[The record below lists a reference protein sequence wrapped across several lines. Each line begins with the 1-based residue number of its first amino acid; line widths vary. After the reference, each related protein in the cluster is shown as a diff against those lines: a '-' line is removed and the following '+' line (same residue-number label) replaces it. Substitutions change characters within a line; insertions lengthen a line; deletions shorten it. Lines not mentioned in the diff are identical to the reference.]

1 MTISVADI
9 VQRFT
14 GSYLGHDP
22 DPNFHELFADVVHG
36 KHNFDE
42 AAREYAGRELAGEML
57 MRREAIRRVMP
68 DFEVTD
74 FTVHIAEDAFIVVQT
89 SIGTLPDGTAV
100 RIPGIVVF
108 DVADGRIVA
117 INSVRDESQAA
128 DLENALRAAE

>member
-1 MTISVADI
+1 MTISVADLAK
-9 VQRFT
+9 RFT

-22 DPNFHELFADVVHG
+22 DPHFPELFADVVHG
-36 KHNFDE
+36 KHNFD
-42 AAREYAGRELAGEML
+42 AAFQEYVGAELAQNML
-57 MRREAIRRVMP
+57 DRREAIRRVMP
-68 DFEVTD
+68 DFDVID

-89 SIGTLPDGTAV
+89 SVGTLPDGTAV
-100 RIPGIVVF
+100 RIPGVVVF